1 MGVLMDRCLYL
12 LLALVLAYVVRES
25 TKHYSYKTASRT
37 NGCSTPSKY
46 PHKDPILGLDL
57 FFNIV
62 HSIKKGNTIVP
73 DMRRF
78 AEFGKTYQAK
88 SWGSTILFTM
98 DSGIMQTMFT
108 SAFDNF
114 GVASL
119 RYGPSVPL
127 LGSGI
132 FTTDGAQ
139 WDHSKNLIKPIF
151 ARAQISD
158 LAYLEKHVMRM
169 IDAIPRDRSTIDLQ
183 PLLKFLVSDCL

>member
-1 MGVLMDRCLYL
+1 MDVPVDGFLYL
-12 LLALVLAYVVRES
+12 LMTLVLAYIVREI
-25 TKHYSYKTASRT
+25 TKNYSYEAALRS

-46 PHKDPILGLDL
+46 PHRDPLLGLDL
-57 FFNIV
+57 FFSIV
-62 HSIKKGNTIVP
+62 DSIKKGNTIVP

-78 AEFGKTYQAK
+78 DELGKTYQAK

-98 DSGIMQTMFT
+98 DSRNIQTMFT

-132 FTTDGAQ
+132 FTTDGDQ
-139 WDHSKNLIKPIF
+139 WDHSRNLIKPIF

-158 LAYLEKHVMRM
+158 LAYLEKHVKRM
-169 IDAIPRDRSTIDLQ
+169 IDSIPRDGSTIDLQ
-183 PLLKFLVSDCL
+183 PLLKLLVRNCS